1 MRLPTIFGMI
11 GLVLAAF
18 GAFWYWQT
26 MQVAV
31 ALAYAN
37 GGPNV
42 NRTLW
47 YAIGLVGFGLAMF
60 LICVVIIFVVKDCD
74 AEPQA

>member
-1 MRLPTIFGMI
+1 MRLATLIGMI

-18 GAFWYWQT
+18 GGFWYWQT
-26 MQVAV
+26 MQVAA

-47 YAIGLVGFGLAMF
+47 YAIGLIGLGVAMF
-60 LICVVIIFVVKDCD
+60 LICVVINFVVKDSD
-74 AEPQA
+74 D

>member
-1 MRLPTIFGMI
+1 MRLPIIFGMI

-42 NRTLW
+42 NRTFW
-47 YAIGLVGFGLAMF
+47 YAIGLIGLGLAMF
-60 LICVVIIFVVKDCD
+60 LTCVVISFVAKDSD
-74 AEPQA
+74 A